1 MNTDSDNPTRVPVSD
16 KPLWRRFLYWPST
29 RPGSWSIGLLVGF
42 LVFLGLFYTL
52 IASGQRGGETFFSN
66 PWLAVTILTAAGSAM
81 AGGVVA
87 GIAIFRKR
95 ERSFFSFVALLLGI
109 LVAVFMIGE
118 IAIPH

>member
-1 MNTDSDNPTRVPVSD
+1 MKTDTDNSTRAPVSEQ
-16 KPLWRRFLYWPST
+16 PLWRRFLNWPST
-29 RPGSWSIGLLVGF
+29 RQGWWSAGFLVGF
-42 LVFLGLFYTL
+42 LVFLGLFYAL

>member
-1 MNTDSDNPTRVPVSD
+1 VAALPELAKHTSRLVVGRVPGGISRL
-16 KPLWRRFLYWPST
+16 PWTFLCADCIWTARGP
-29 RPGSWSIGLLVGF
+29 
-42 LVFLGLFYTL
+42 L